1 MAAVLCLEL
10 VGDGVFGWFCGTCL
24 GDSSSEC
31 GCGANGGGNVSNAF
45 GGTSSHFMALSAGVV
60 ECVVFSLERA
70 EPVGGVGEDSSGFNS
85 GSGLAVGEARC
96 GWEV

>member
-1 MAAVLCLEL
+1 MISSTCCDVLLL
-10 VGDGVFGWFCGTCL
+10 RDF
-24 GDSSSEC
+24 SSEC
-31 GCGANGGGNVSNAF
+31 DCGANGGGNVSNAF
-45 GGTSSHFMALSAGVV
+45 GGTSSPFMASSAGVV

-70 EPVGGVGEDSSGFNS
+70 EPFCGVGEDSSGLIS

>member
-1 MAAVLCLEL
+1 MAVVLCLEL

-45 GGTSSHFMALSAGVV
+45 EATSSNSLVLSAGVV
-60 ECVVFSLERA
+60 ECVVFSLEGT
-70 EPVGGVGEDSSGFNS
+70 EPVCGVGEDLSWLISSL
-85 GSGLAVGEARC
+85 GLAVGEARC
-96 GWEV
+96 G